1 MSLLFAP
8 QLMQVYLAVVW
19 VAKGAA
25 AILCC
30 RWLRQR
36 RVEAAAEGSTDGQ
49 HPSSAAAIST
59 DLRQPLLAPS
69 PPKMVAS
76 GSHHRTLALPPALF
90 SPQCV
95 GQSPGGCGSCVAG
108 CSSSSSVRGMSGDL
122 AVDVQVVLDHASSIG
137 SSCGKVEVVSESD
150 TTSEGA

>member
-1 MSLLFAP
+1 MSLVFAP
-8 QLMQVYLAVVW
+8 QLMQVYQGVVW
-19 VAKGAA
+19 LAKGAA
-25 AILCC
+25 AMLCC

-36 RVEAAAEGSTDGQ
+36 RVEAAAEDSTAGQ
-49 HPSSAAAIST
+49 HPCSAAAIST

-69 PPKMVAS
+69 SPDMVVS
-76 GSHHRTLALPPALF
+76 GSHHRSLAVPPALL

-95 GQSPGGCGSCVAG
+95 GAGPRDCGSYVAG
-108 CSSSSSVRGMSGDL
+108 CSSSSSVRGMGGDL

-137 SSCGKVEVVSESD
+137 SSCGKVEVVSDSD